1 MQRIIDG
8 YIYDTEKSILLWV
21 DDGNGRRYYA
31 TPNSRY
37 FIVFPT
43 GEFKVVTVDFMKT
56 LLGKYDIERY
66 KEVFGEP
73 KEG

>member
-1 MQRIIDG
+1 MQRILDG
-8 YIYDTEKSILLWV
+8 YIYDTDKAILLWF
-21 DDGNGRRYYA
+21 DESNGRRYFA

-37 FIVFPT
+37 FVVFPT
-43 GEFKVVTVDFMKT
+43 GEFKVVTVDFVKSI
-56 LLGKYDIERY
+56 LGIHDIARY